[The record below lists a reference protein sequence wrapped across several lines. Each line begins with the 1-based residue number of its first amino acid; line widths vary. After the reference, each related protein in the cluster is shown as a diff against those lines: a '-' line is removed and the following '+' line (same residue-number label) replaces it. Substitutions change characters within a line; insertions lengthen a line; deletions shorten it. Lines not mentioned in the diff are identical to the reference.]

1 MELINTLPQP
11 LITFT
16 LFIFGLSIGS
26 FANVCIYRLP
36 KKESVVSPVSY
47 CTACLVPIRPL
58 DNIPIISYLVLRG
71 RCRDCNN
78 NISVIYPVIEIITA
92 LLLLVGFF
100 KFGLT
105 FDFLVYFVLAPTLV
119 IITVVDIKHQ
129 IIPDVITL
137 PGLALGLAAG
147 SYSIGYA
154 NSFMGF
160 LLGCG
165 LFYLLAILSNGGMG
179 GGDIKYIAAA
189 GAFVGWQKVLLIIFI
204 GAVLGTFVGLFQIG
218 FQKKTRKNIIPFG
231 PLLALATLITLFHG
245 NLLIKLYMENLWGG
259 LAEIKIFI

>member
-11 LITFT
+11 LITVT

-92 LLLLVGFF
+92 LLLLAGFF

-129 IIPDVITL
+129 IIPDIITL

-165 LFYLLAILSNGGMG
+165 LFYLLAILSNGGIG

-231 PLLALATLITLFHG
+231 TLLSVATLITLFYG
-245 NLLIKLYMENLWGG
+245 NLLIKLYIDNL
-259 LAEIKIFI
+259 

>member
-11 LITFT
+11 LIAVI

-92 LLLLVGFF
+92 LLLLAGFF

-129 IIPDVITL
+129 IIPDIITL

-165 LFYLLAILSNGGMG
+165 LFYLLAILSNGGIG

-204 GAVLGTFVGLFQIG
+204 SAVLGTFVGLFQIG

-231 PLLALATLITLFHG
+231 PLLSVATLITLFYG
-245 NLLIKLYMENLWGG
+245 NLLIKFYIDNL
-259 LAEIKIFI
+259 